1 MMRGDDESAMGLST
15 AEKGPAWRSPWP
27 TARRSSPARMET
39 ALAATIRNG
48 NAQGERGN
56 GGELTKGLNLVGGGT
71 EMADGSTRW

>member
-1 MMRGDDESAMGLST
+1 
-15 AEKGPAWRSPWP
+15 
-27 TARRSSPARMET
+27 MEM

-56 GGELTKGLNLVGGGT
+56 GDELTKGLNLVGGGT